1 MIIHGGYEGG
11 LDGIDVW
18 GDNIWIHDI
27 EVSNKDECVTVKDPS
42 SNLLIEQVHCNWS
55 GGCAMGSLSS
65 GIGMSLLSLPLD
77 LASWSLIG
85 SSTNRVVR
93 TLDISNI
100 EYNYIYTHHSNQM
113 YMIKSNG
120 GDGTVTGL
128 SFNNFMGH
136 SNAYT
141 LDFDTAWS
149 SMDTADGD
157 GISYSN
163 ISFSGWS
170 GSCADGTER
179 GPVKINCPADNVCT
193 DITVED
199 FSVWTDSGDSVYYG
213 CQNAYGEGACLQSGD
228 SGAYTTTQT
237 ITTGSASYSTMD
249 NELTTGYDISSS
261 IPIPSMPAS
270 FYPGRQPISAIL
282 SGSASEATESAAASG
297 SSSSG
302 SVAAAAGY
310 AASSSSSTLATAY
323 TAAAQVTTTTA
334 AAAATTQMTADSWDQ
349 GGRGSGWGQG
359 GGSFGN
365 QNFRG
370 SAKLRRHN

>member
-1 MIIHGGYEGG
+1 M
-11 LDGIDVW
+11 
-18 GDNIWIHDI
+18 
-27 EVSNKDECVTVKDPS
+27 P
-42 SNLLIEQVHCNWS
+42 
-55 GGCAMGSLSS
+55 
-65 GIGMSLLSLPLD
+65 
-77 LASWSLIG
+77 
-85 SSTNRVVR
+85 
-93 TLDISNI
+93 DISNI

-149 SMDTADGD
+149 SMSTTDGD

-179 GPVKINCPADNVCT
+179 GPVKINCPSGNACT

-213 CQNAYGEGACLQSGD
+213 CQNAYGTGACLQSGD
-228 SGAYTTTQT
+228 SGTYTTTQT
-237 ITTGSASYSTMD
+237 ITTGSAAYSTMD
-249 NELTTGYDISSS
+249 NELTTGWDISSS
-261 IPIPSMPAS
+261 IPVPSMPAS

-282 SGSASEATESAAASG
+282 SGSASKATASAASSESSGSAAA
-297 SSSSG
+297 
-302 SVAAAAGY
+302 AQAGY
-310 AASSSSSTLATAY
+310 AASDSSSNTLATAY
-323 TAAAQVTTTTA
+323 TAAAQVTSAAQVMTTA
-334 AAAATTQMTADSWDQ
+334 DAAAQPSSAD
-349 GGRGSGWGQG
+349 GGWGQG
-359 GGSFGN
+359 GDGGFGRGGFGN
-365 QNFRG
+365 ENFRG
-370 SAKLRRHN
+370 SAKLRRRN